1 MRCLSRTERPDPQRG
16 FTLVE
21 LLVAMVI
28 LGLVMTLVSQAVAQ
42 VAQVARVAQE
52 SSQELHSSWGK
63 GWALR
68 GLLANLSAAP
78 EGGDKPFE
86 GDADRI
92 GGYTLAPLSGPD
104 AGVQAFKL
112 HLAKDPQTGQQLLV
126 DDAWQGDGG
135 TPRAATVARFERP
148 VEFAFQD
155 SLGAVYTQWP
165 TPNFDARDVRAPVLP
180 RAVILRDRDSH
191 AVLMWYPFTGDT
203 KRQNPR
209 PKMFWEN

>member
-1 MRCLSRTERPDPQRG
+1 MRCLSRTEHRQAQLG

-52 SSQELHSSWGK
+52 SSQELHSSWNK

-68 GLLANLSAAP
+68 GLLANLTAAP
-78 EGGDKPFE
+78 EGGDRPFE
-86 GDADRI
+86 GEADHI
-92 GGYTLAPLSGPD
+92 SGFTLQPLSGPEN
-104 AGVQAFKL
+104 GVQPFKL
-112 HLAKDPQTGQQLLV
+112 RLASDPATGQPLLI
-126 DDAWQGDGG
+126 DDLWQGDAG
-135 TPRAATVARFERP
+135 PPKPATVAHFARP

-155 SLGAVYTQWP
+155 SAGTVYAQWP
-165 TPNFDARDVRAPVLP
+165 TPKFDARNVRAPVLP
-180 RAVILRDRDSH
+180 RALLLRDRDSH
-191 AVLMWYPFTGDT
+191 AVLMWYPFSGDA